1 MEQLASCLSIWLCA
15 CMNIYALCIYFI
27 VHVVKVFL
35 LKGYNYYC
43 TVEAAFTL
51 KRSLKDISGMTFP
64 NN

>member
-1 MEQLASCLSIWLCA
+1 MEQLASCLRI
-15 CMNIYALCIYFI
+15 CMHGYMHAYICII
-27 VHVVKVFL
+27 VHVVKVIL

-43 TVEAAFTL
+43 TVEADFSL